1 MSRAGQHS
9 LGSSPE
15 AVEGFAG
22 KVCRVHGVDTQVLL
36 RTAACKY
43 PVRDVNI
50 YNFYDISLHLYGHK
64 NLPLSYTKIMLVIS
78 CSQNSIN
85 RMNDI
90 GYMNPT
96 LDGF

>member
-64 NLPLSYTKIMLVIS
+64 NLPLSYTK
-78 CSQNSIN
+78 
-85 RMNDI
+85 
-90 GYMNPT
+90 
-96 LDGF
+96 